1 MPERVFITGGEK
13 GGEANSL
20 NLLNTL
26 LSLLISDKGGIQIAE
41 GNPDLAELEKTIA
54 DAKAKAAA
62 AAPAQL

>member
-1 MPERVFITGGEK
+1 M
-13 GGEANSL
+13 
-20 NLLNTL
+20 L

-62 AAPAQL
+62 AAAAQE